1 MDLQRVSGV
10 QSPDDDENNEEA
22 TNMDYMCR
30 ILRGQLNLLEWMD
43 NQSGISLFKFIIL
56 KFQRSFRPK
65 RKKWLP
71 NF

>member
-22 TNMDYMCR
+22 TNMDHMCR

-56 KFQRSFRPK
+56 KLQRSFRPK
-65 RKKWLP
+65 RKKWLL